1 MRCYT
6 KNTYYK
12 MSMAFGFCLSLVVSV
27 VARDIPVPI
36 SIAANPTTLIG
47 KVIDDETKSPLEFCT
62 VTLYTNQDSSIISGT
77 VTSADGAFSISTG
90 DVDFFV
96 KVEYIAYKPNIID
109 IQGKKIQNG
118 IINLQTINLTPQA
131 TLMPNIEV
139 RAERSSV
146 MMTLDKR
153 VFIVGKDLTSA
164 GGTAEDI
171 LRNVPSLSLDS
182 DGRFNLR
189 GNGGIRILLNGRAS
203 ALVSDENLSGLR
215 QIRASQ
221 IQRVEI
227 ITNPSARFEAEGM
240 SGIVNIILKKNQS
253 KGLNGSVDA
262 HLGNNS
268 NIGIGANI
276 NYQKNK
282 FNGFIGIGGWHS
294 NTPGTGEFRNRF
306 YHANIGGSTL
316 YSNLDRIHE
325 RAVLPIFLKF
335 GADYQF
341 NKKNV
346 VTSSVYLRSNKG
358 KNNSTLNYTD
368 AITTPEN
375 ILLYTER
382 LENETEEEYNFLY
395 SFIYKRSFAK
405 TGHQIVT
412 EFQFEDQT
420 ENESSLYTEQY
431 KDQNFVLQEKINY
444 TQFANNEEGNRR
456 LGLNIDYVLPLQKD
470 GKFETGIQS
479 TYRRIFNN
487 YQVRNVINNIEN
499 TEIDFTNDFL
509 YEETIHS
516 MYINMGKKI
525 NKFSV
530 QSGLRFEY
538 TDATAKLL
546 ATNESNPRD
555 YNNFFPSTFFTY
567 SPTDNNAF
575 QFSYSRRIER
585 PTINDLNPF
594 FTLRDRRNIFKGNP
608 NIQPEYTNSFELGY
622 LRYWQKG
629 SLSTIAYFR
638 ETDNVIK
645 RIQRV
650 DSNNPEVT
658 ITQAENLDIKRNYG
672 IELTYTYNPIS
683 KLSMMGDINIFHS
696 LSEGTY
702 THEGKEIFVGG
713 ASYSMK
719 AKTTTSYTFF
729 NKFLT
734 QFTFSYSAPRRT
746 TQGINRATTALD
758 LAGGIDVFKKNATLT
773 LSVNDLFN
781 SRRRR
786 SFSEDETFYSADNF
800 LWQSRT
806 IILSFHYRFNQQKE
820 SNRIYVNPLNE
831 TDDEQF

>member
-1 MRCYT
+1 
-6 KNTYYK
+6 
-12 MSMAFGFCLSLVVSV
+12 MAFGFCLSLVVSV

-96 KVEYIAYKPNIID
+96 KIEYIAYKPNIID

-262 HLGNNS
+262 HVGNNS

-325 RAVLPIFLKF
+325 RAVLPICLKF